1 MNEYEQVI
9 QYLYDKLP
17 MFTRIGASAYKKD
30 LTNTLLLCEAL
41 HQPQLNFK
49 SIHIAGTNGKG
60 STSHMLAAILQ
71 SAGYK
76 VGLYTS
82 PHLKDFRERIRING
96 EMISKAE
103 VIAFVNQYKHI
114 FEPIEPS
121 FFEWT
126 VALCFHHFAKHQVD
140 VAVIET
146 GLGGRLDSTNVILP
160 ELSVITNIGWDH
172 MDMLGDTLAKI
183 AFEKS
188 GIIKNNTPV
197 VIGEYHSETADVFK
211 TQAKL
216 KQAEIIFAED
226 SFSVTDFHSG
236 INGKAT
242 ASVFENGSLKL
253 ENITS
258 DLGGIYQQKNMT
270 TVFAATSCLRK
281 IGYQI
286 DDVAIA
292 KGIENTTQITGL
304 MGRWQVINQ
313 QPFTVCDTAH
323 NIDGIEYIVK
333 QISLQTF
340 DKLHMVVGM
349 VKDKD
354 ITKILQLLPKNAH
367 YYFCQANIPRAL
379 DANILAEQANQLGL
393 IGYNC
398 GSVQNAYLEAQK
410 NATPHDMI
418 YIGGSTFVVAE
429 VI

>member
-1 MNEYEQVI
+1 
-9 QYLYDKLP
+9 
-17 MFTRIGASAYKKD
+17 MFTRVGASAYKKD
-30 LTNTLLLCEAL
+30 LTNTLLLCQAL
-41 HQPQLNFK
+41 QQPQLKFK

-60 STSHMLAAILQ
+60 STSHMLAAVLQ

-76 VGLYTS
+76 TGLYTS

-96 EMISKAE
+96 EMISKEE

-140 VAVIET
+140 IAIIET
-146 GLGGRLDSTNVILP
+146 GLGGRLDSTNVIHP

-172 MDMLGDTLAKI
+172 MDMLGDTLDKI

-197 VIGEYHSETADVFK
+197 VIGEYHAETASVFK
-211 TQAKL
+211 AQAKL

-226 SFSVTDFHSG
+226 VFAVTKFNSG
-236 INGKAT
+236 KNGKAT
-242 ASVFENGSLKL
+242 ASVFENGSLTF
-253 ENITS
+253 ENIKC
-258 DLGGIYQQKNMT
+258 DLGGIYQQKNIA
-270 TVFAATSCLRK
+270 TVFAAVSNMRK

-292 KGIENTTQITGL
+292 KGIENTTEITGL
-304 MGRWQVINQ
+304 MGRWQVINKE
-313 QPFTVCDTAH
+313 PFTVCDTAH
-323 NIDGIEYIVK
+323 NKDGIEYIVK
-333 QISLQTF
+333 QISQQTF

-410 NATPHDMI
+410 NASPHDMI

>member
-1 MNEYEQVI
+1 M
-9 QYLYDKLP
+9 
-17 MFTRIGASAYKKD
+17 
-30 LTNTLLLCEAL
+30 
-41 HQPQLNFK
+41 
-49 SIHIAGTNGKG
+49 
-60 STSHMLAAILQ
+60 
-71 SAGYK
+71 
-76 VGLYTS
+76 
-82 PHLKDFRERIRING
+82 
-96 EMISKAE
+96 
-103 VIAFVNQYKHI
+103 
-114 FEPIEPS
+114 
-121 FFEWT
+121 
-126 VALCFHHFAKHQVD
+126 
-140 VAVIET
+140 
-146 GLGGRLDSTNVILP
+146 
-160 ELSVITNIGWDH
+160 
-172 MDMLGDTLAKI
+172 
-183 AFEKS
+183 
-188 GIIKNNTPV
+188 